1 MEKAK
6 KFQKYVYLCF
16 INYTKALDCVNYNKL
31 WIALKNIAILHLSID
46 AYTRLTMMTRKQ
58 KFVKLEQLNS
68 SKLRKEDTMIMCCHL
83 ILLIYLQKGEVGIKI
98 IGRIIN
104 NLKNT
109 DCTILGEK
117 QIWNLKCK

>member
-46 AYTRLTMMTRKQ
+46 AYTQLTMMTSKQ
-58 KFVKLEQLNS
+58 KLVKLEQLNS
-68 SKLRKEDTMIMCCHL
+68 
-83 ILLIYLQKGEVGIKI
+83 
-98 IGRIIN
+98 
-104 NLKNT
+104 
-109 DCTILGEK
+109 
-117 QIWNLKCK
+117 